1 MWIELIPGWTFPEER
16 EDFPPSM
23 IRCETPLT
31 PADGI
36 LLLVGAECF
45 LEGVAMEWEVSV
57 YEFGLSMITY
67 RHAMYRIRRDQLA
80 EYLRPVKT

>member
-1 MWIELIPGWTFPEER
+1 MIDPK
-16 EDFPPSM
+16 PPRPRGHV
-23 IRCETPLT
+23 ICFDTPLT

-57 YEFGLSMITY
+57 NEFGLSMITY
-67 RHAMYRIRRDQLA
+67 RHAMYRIRREQLA